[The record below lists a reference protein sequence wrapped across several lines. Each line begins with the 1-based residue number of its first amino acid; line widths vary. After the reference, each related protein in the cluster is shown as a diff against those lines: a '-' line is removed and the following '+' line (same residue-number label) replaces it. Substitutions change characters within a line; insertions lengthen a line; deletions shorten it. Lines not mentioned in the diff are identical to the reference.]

1 MHNKIFPRPSIASFT
16 FHQTWLSRKKI
27 TVLIGLL
34 TLMFSSSSLAIQFSL
49 TSTNNLNEK
58 INLGLGKLGTYLIY
72 IPDGLS
78 VISDETQPIV
88 KTQLAK
94 FSSESPTKIVR
105 VSNLNVTC
113 PFSAEMKSTQVLAYY
128 NTSKTSSPR
137 DLEQD
142 ICFPQSE
149 SQMDIREF
157 DLNERGAFGSG
168 YVVPVELAE
177 EYAKSASVSSEIFYL
192 ISTNDELDSSTTIRE
207 ELTEALKSFS
217 ARQGTA
223 GEEIIDVVRIDQVN
237 QIRGAARASTIV
249 VVSTLVVLVMLSIL
263 ATNLTQSRIVR
274 DRYWKYGIARTFG
287 ASKKKIF
294 SSVLIEATLVAGIAL
309 FSTSVVIL
317 AAQGFADRVA
327 KSLIGSQLETLSLLN
342 VVLMAIVVILSIL
355 VASIAPALRAMNS
368 EPIDLFE

>member
-1 MHNKIFPRPSIASFT
+1 
-16 FHQTWLSRKKI
+16 
-27 TVLIGLL
+27 
-34 TLMFSSSSLAIQFSL
+34 MFSSSSLAIQFSL

-94 FSSESPTKIVR
+94 FTNESPKKIVR
-105 VSNLNVTC
+105 INNLDVTC
-113 PFSAEMKSTQVLAYY
+113 PFSAELKSTQVLAYL
-128 NTSKTSSPR
+128 NTSKIPSPR
-137 DLEQD
+137 NVEQD

-157 DLNERGAFGSG
+157 DLSERGAFGSG
-168 YVVPVELAE
+168 YVVPMELAE
-177 EYAKSASVSSEIFYL
+177 EYAKSVSVRSEIYYL
-192 ISTNDELDSSTTIRE
+192 ISTNEELDLSTTIRE

-223 GEEIIDVVRIDQVN
+223 GEEIVDVVRVDQVN

-249 VVSTLVVLVMLSIL
+249 VVSTLVVLVVLSIL

-287 ASKKKIF
+287 ASKQRIF
-294 SSVLIEATLVAGIAL
+294 SSVLIEATFVAVIAL
-309 FSTSVVIL
+309 LSTSAVIL
-317 AAQGFADRVA
+317 AAQGFAGQVA
-327 KSLIGSQLETLSLLN
+327 KSMIGSQLEPLSLLN
-342 VVLMAIVVILSIL
+342 IVRMAIVMILSIL